1 MPRRQ
6 PIREVAAMNTGVEL
20 RQARGGVV
28 RSSGWPRLVGLLA
41 WAGILGP
48 ILFTVGFI
56 VQALFRPGY
65 SHLAEPV
72 SALAAGPN
80 GWIQNAN
87 FLIFGVLMMAFAL
100 GLHEGMRP
108 THGGVVGPA
117 LLVLSGVG
125 LVLAGVFP
133 WALDASG
140 DYIVPPGHVV
150 GAFTAFLPA
159 GLGLIVLSRRMARDP
174 LWRSLA
180 SYSLGSGI
188 AVAVLFLATGP
199 LAVPDDAPLHDWAGL
214 LQRATVAV
222 WFACTIVLAVGLLRR
237 VRAGEV
243 RS

>member
-1 MPRRQ
+1 MS
-6 PIREVAAMNTGVEL
+6 TSGGL
-20 RQARGGVV
+20 RQAGEAAGQPT
-28 RSSGWPRLVGLLA
+28 GRLPVAGQLA

-48 ILFTVGFI
+48 ILFTVAFI

-65 SHLAEPV
+65 SHVAEPV

-80 GWIQNAN
+80 GWIQSAN
-87 FLIFGVLMMAFAL
+87 FLVFGSLMMAFAL
-100 GLHEGMRP
+100 GLHQGMRA
-108 THGGVVGPA
+108 TRRGVVGPA
-117 LLVLSGVG
+117 LLVVSGVG
-125 LVLAGVFP
+125 LILAGVFP
-133 WALDASG
+133 WALDAGG
-140 DYIVPPGHVV
+140 DYIVPPGHIV

-188 AVAVLFLATGP
+188 AVALLFLATGP

-222 WFACTIVLAVGLLRR
+222 WFACTIVLAVRLLRR